1 MDYIFSKRNYILAIA
16 IMFVVVSLS
25 DTTYSLF
32 LKADTTDDFNYN
44 TGILDLQVI
53 EDEQISL
60 QNVFPMIDSEGI
72 KNDAYT
78 LTIKNTGTLPYL
90 FDLKMLSSTEENSID
105 TKYIKYQVNTDKSNT
120 LYNTSNTISSNI
132 LIYPNEEKIF
142 NIKI

>member
-53 EDEQISL
+53 EDEQITL

-72 KNDAYT
+72 KTEAYT
-78 LTIKNTGTLPYL
+78 LTIKNTGTLPYQ
-90 FDLKMLSSTEENSID
+90 FDLKML
-105 TKYIKYQVNTDKSNT
+105 
-120 LYNTSNTISSNI
+120 
-132 LIYPNEEKIF
+132 IF
-142 NIKI
+142 LSLQSQHN